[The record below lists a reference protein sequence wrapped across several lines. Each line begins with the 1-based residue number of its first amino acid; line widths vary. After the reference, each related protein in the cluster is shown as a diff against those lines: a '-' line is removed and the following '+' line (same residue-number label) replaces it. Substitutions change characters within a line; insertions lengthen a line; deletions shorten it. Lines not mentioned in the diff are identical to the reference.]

1 MTTIP
6 SMVPEDGVDWVA
18 AAEAA
23 ARRFCGWHIA
33 PIVPQTVRVR
43 GRGETELRL
52 PTLHLVD
59 VHRVTVGD
67 TVVPLATVSW
77 TTDGLLAATG
87 RTWNGV
93 VEVDML
99 HGFEAGSDVAAII
112 TQVAARAQASPTG
125 AVRTTVGQV
134 TVQHGQVAPG
144 VAGGLALM
152 VHERELLEPYRL
164 EPAP

>member
-1 MTTIP
+1 MTTLP
-6 SMVPEDGVDWVA
+6 SMVPEEGVNWVA
-18 AAEAA
+18 AAEEA
-23 ARRFCGWHIA
+23 ARRYCSWHIA
-33 PIVPQTVRVR
+33 PVVPQTVRVR
-43 GRGETELRL
+43 AHGERVLRL
-52 PTLHLVD
+52 PTLRLVD
-59 VHRVTVGD
+59 VHRVVVGD

-77 TTDGLLAATG
+77 TEDGMLTATG

-99 HGFEAGSDVAAII
+99 HGFDAGSDVAAII

-152 VHERELLEPYRL
+152 AHERELLAPYRL
-164 EPAP
+164 GPTP